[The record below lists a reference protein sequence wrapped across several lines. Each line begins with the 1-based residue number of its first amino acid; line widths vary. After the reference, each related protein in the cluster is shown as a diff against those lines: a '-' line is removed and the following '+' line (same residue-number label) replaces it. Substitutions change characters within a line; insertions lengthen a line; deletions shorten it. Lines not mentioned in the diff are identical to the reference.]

1 MKKLEPIRI
10 GVIGGSG
17 VYNME
22 ALTEVI
28 EVKVKTPFGDPS
40 DAVIVGTLSGVRV
53 AFLPR
58 HGRGHCILP
67 TEVNSRANICALKTL
82 GVERVLSI
90 SACGSLREDFKP
102 RDIVVP
108 DQLYDHTKLRSGHTF
123 FGRGLVG
130 HISFAHPFC
139 ADFSR
144 QVAAA
149 ARQAGAP
156 AVHEGAAFITIEGPR
171 FSTKAES
178 ATYRKLGFDIIGMT
192 ACPEAQLAREAEMCY
207 AVMAHVTD
215 YDVWHETEEAVNVA
229 MLIEN
234 LAANAALTKQAV
246 GHLVGAIADVERT
259 CECQHALATAL
270 ITQRDLIPEKLKR
283 ELAPIIGKYLPEQ
296 SKLRAAQTR
305 RAPARSPRSRRGG
318 RRK

>member
-1 MKKLEPIRI
+1 MPKKPLDPIRLA
-10 GVIGGSG
+10 VIGGSG

-22 ALTEVI
+22 ALTDVT
-28 EVKVKTPFGDPS
+28 EVKVKTPFGAPS
-40 DAVIVGTLSGVRV
+40 DAIIVGTLSGARV

-58 HGRGHCILP
+58 HGRGHRILP
-67 TEVNSRANICALKTL
+67 TEVNSRANIYALKTL

-90 SACGSLREDFKP
+90 SACGSLRQDFKP

-108 DQLYDHTKLRSGHTF
+108 DQLYDHTKQRSGHTF

-144 QVAAA
+144 RVAEA

-156 AVHEGAAFITIEGPR
+156 TVHEGGTFITIEGPR

-178 ATYRKLGFDIIGMT
+178 ATYRKLGFDVIGMT

-215 YDVWHETEEAVNVA
+215 YDVWHETEESVNVM
-229 MLIEN
+229 MLIAN
-234 LAANAALTKQAV
+234 LTANAALTKQAV
-246 GHLVGAIADVERT
+246 GHLVGAVANVERV
-259 CECQHALATAL
+259 CDCRDALETAL
-270 ITQRDLIPEKLKR
+270 ITQRDRIPEKLKR
-283 ELAPIIGKYLPEQ
+283 ELAPIVGKYLPV
-296 SKLRAAQTR
+296 K
-305 RAPARSPRSRRGG
+305 PARKQ
-318 RRK
+318 RK

>member
-1 MKKLEPIRI
+1 MPRKQTAPIRLA
-10 GVIGGSG
+10 VIGGSG
-17 VYNME
+17 VYDME
-22 ALTEVI
+22 ALTDVI
-28 EVKVKTPFGDPS
+28 EVKIKTPFGDPS
-40 DAVIVGTLSGVRV
+40 DAIITGTLNGARV

-58 HGRGHCILP
+58 HGRGHRLLP
-67 TEVNSRANICALKTL
+67 TEVNSRANIYALKTL

-90 SACGSLREDFKP
+90 SACGSLRDDYRP
-102 RDIVVP
+102 RDIVIP
-108 DQLYDHTKLRSGHTF
+108 NQLYDHTKLRSGNTF

-144 QVAAA
+144 QVAEA
-149 ARQAGAP
+149 AREAGAP
-156 AVHEGAAFITIEGPR
+156 TVHQGGTFITIEGPR

-192 ACPEAQLAREAEMCY
+192 ACPEAQLAREAELCY

-234 LAANAALTKQAV
+234 VFANAALTKNAV
-246 GHLVGAIADVERT
+246 GCLVGAVANVERT
-259 CECQHALATAL
+259 CECKDALATAL
-270 ITQRDLIPEKLKR
+270 ITQRDRIPEKLKR
-283 ELAPIIGKYLPEQ
+283 ELAPLVGKYLPV
-296 SKLRAAQTR
+296 KPTRAQRKR
-305 RAPARSPRSRRGG
+305 R
-318 RRK
+318 